1 MYGMLLQR
9 LLCYEILEYPRMY
22 IYTIMGIYFLY
33 YIDNILILRNY
44 HILMIHR
51 CVGDHRG
58 DRNKFF
64 PTSAVRFL
72 TNDELGY
79 VKAMKMGLQQM
90 MTDDSSTSSNEE
102 STHCLNLQTDYTV
115 SFNNEDS
122 LIITITPT
130 DQSSQ
135 LPSFK
140 LSCMNGFDLIQWY
153 ETLEEYHCLPR
164 RSSNPINQ
172 ANNGSH
178 NKKRKGRKKRGSC
191 VIS

>member
-90 MTDDSSTSSNEE
+90 MTDDSSTSSNEQ
-102 STHCLNLQTDYTV
+102 STHCLNLQTDYAV
-115 SFNNEDS
+115 SFSNEDS
-122 LIITITPT
+122 LIITISPT

-172 ANNGSH
+172 ANNDSH